1 MGIKKLFGQ
10 AKSLG
15 ASTVSTVTKTGAAVG
30 DAAGAVVDGVGGVV
44 GGVSDVVGAG
54 IGFVGATVD
63 GIKLFGSTETSS
75 TYQHEK
81 FDEKHYF
88 LIPDLSSEYEYSL
101 YIMRCLPDGVPPLND
116 LPKQRILH
124 LPDQSAMPTVHA
136 ILKADAR
143 KSAKRSQQ
151 DNAISNKIDEVV
163 DAIDR
168 IDGKAFQGVL
178 LIGGLVALVNP
189 LAGATVAAKAI
200 VPSIGS
206 YVSKLG
212 LSLASD
218 TVSNIDLSNK
228 LKSAEKEVLKQFKG
242 SSTIEVINPVLLEF
256 DAAVKRGERLELPLK
271 FDGGKTELAWED
283 SDRFLELTYRAICN
297 NYEGMIDDLNLSKAQ
312 SDSPPSMYQ
321 ELVKSMEL

>member
-10 AKSLG
+10 AKDLG
-15 ASTVSTVTKTGAAVG
+15 VSTVSTVTKTGAVVG
-30 DAAGAVVDGVGGVV
+30 DVV

-54 IGFVGATVD
+54 MGFVGSTID
-63 GIKLFGSTETSS
+63 GIKLLGSTESSS

-143 KSAKRSQQ
+143 KKATRNPQ
-151 DNAISNKIDEVV
+151 DNVISSRLDDVI
-163 DAIDR
+163 DAIDK
-168 IDGKAFQGVL
+168 IDKKAFQGVL
-178 LIGGLVALVNP
+178 LVGGLVAMVNP
-189 LAGATVAAKAI
+189 VAGAVVAAKSI
-200 VPSIGS
+200 VPSIGVF
-206 YVSKLG
+206 VSKFG
-212 LSLASD
+212 LKIASD
-218 TVSNIDLSNK
+218 TVSHIDLSNK
-228 LKSAEKEVLKQFKG
+228 VKSAEKDVLKQFKG

-256 DAAVKRGERLELPLK
+256 DAAVKRGEKLELPLK
-271 FDGGKTELAWED
+271 FDAGNTTLAWED
-283 SDRFLELTYRAICN
+283 SERFLDLTYRAICN
-297 NYEGMIDDLNLSKAQ
+297 NYEGMIDDLRLSKVQ
-312 SDSPPSMYQ
+312 SESLPSVYQ
-321 ELVKSMEL
+321 ELKKSMEL